1 MSEIKNEGTTDLQE
15 LRRQLDQVTDE
26 AEYDRIQAQ
35 ITAAEKQARLAAN
48 RLAAEARAKA
58 EAEREAAIRAHQAGR
73 AKLERERKEAAK
85 EDEAIFADLAALYER
100 VLARYHREVD
110 LYVLADELNRTGA
123 ELSQPPVDRPG
134 MRIVGVD
141 ISGLSYFEAI
151 EAVLM
156 QYHMASGQIID
167 AESNGVPHPEKP
179 GMDWYGRG
187 DGRFWPK
194 KPGE

>member
-1 MSEIKNEGTTDLQE
+1 MSENENPMTDLQE

-26 AEYDRIQAQ
+26 AEFDLILSK
-35 ITAAEKQARLAAN
+35 IAAVEKQARLAQN
-48 RLAAEARAKA
+48 RLNAEARAKA

-85 EDEAIFADLAALYER
+85 EDEAIFADLSALYDR
-100 VLARYHREVD
+100 ILARHRREID

-123 ELSQPPVDRPG
+123 ELSQPPVDRPR
-134 MRIVGVD
+134 MRICGVD
-141 ISGLSYFEAI
+141 TQGMDRFEAI
-151 EAVLM
+151 YAILT
-156 QYHMASGQIID
+156 QYHLASCQIVD
-167 AESNGVPHPEKP
+167 ARKNGVPSPEKP